1 MNYEEDGFILW
12 ECRFRAVDKDGY
24 SIYGEKKPTRGCPA
38 DRGYSCRSY
47 VKWTTFLINK
57 YYMKEVK

>member
-1 MNYEEDGFILW
+1 MREDGLILW

-24 SIYGEKKPTRGCPA
+24 STCGEKKPTGGCPA